1 MPPTCQSLTS
11 LLPVEHSARYGAP
24 SSPEAPTAVPCRR
37 GGRSRFSGRRTS
49 PSRSRCL
56 PELVTCLHSFLRPL
70 VYPQSSRT
78 EQAGYSTR
86 SKNPATKS
94 PWISNPARPRLI
106 HLSSFLPSYSNIRPN
121 PGRPWNRGFPL
132 RPSRHGA
139 AVSRTS
145 PDHHLPSPPQPTTQ
159 IEPW

>member
-1 MPPTCQSLTS
+1 MAPTCQSLTS

-49 PSRSRCL
+49 PSRSCRL
-56 PELVTCLHSFLRPL
+56 PELATCLHSFLRPL

-106 HLSSFLPSYSNIRPN
+106 HLSSFLPSYSNISPN

-132 RPSRHGA
+132 RPSRHGTA
-139 AVSRTS
+139 
-145 PDHHLPSPPQPTTQ
+145 LIG
-159 IEPW
+159 IEMQTVENRHSFLILS

>member
-1 MPPTCQSLTS
+1 MAPTCHTPSSLPM
-11 LLPVEHSARYGAP
+11 LLPVLHSAGNEGRHLPKPLRG
-24 SSPEAPTAVPCRR
+24 RR
-37 GGRSRFSGRRTS
+37 GASPRARPSVTS
-49 PSRSRCL
+49 PSRSRRL
-56 PELVTCLHSFLRPL
+56 PELTTCLHSFLRPL

-145 PDHHLPSPPQPTTQ
+145 PDRHRPSPPQPTTQ

>member
-1 MPPTCQSLTS
+1 MAPTCQSLTS

-24 SSPEAPTAVPCRR
+24 TSPEAVRGRR
-37 GGRSRFSGRRTS
+37 GASPRARPSVTS
-49 PSRSRCL
+49 PSRSRRL
-56 PELVTCLHSFLRPL
+56 PELTTCLHSFLRPL

-121 PGRPWNRGFPL
+121 PGRPWNREFPL

-145 PDHHLPSPPQPTTQ
+145 PDRHRPSPLQPTTQ

>member
-1 MPPTCQSLTS
+1 MAPTCHTIT
-11 LLPVEHSARYGAP
+11 LPSPCAAQGAVWRP
-24 SSPEAPTAVPCRR
+24 RSPEAPTAVRCRR

-49 PSRSRCL
+49 PSRSRRL
-56 PELVTCLHSFLRPL
+56 PELATCLHSFLRPL

-106 HLSSFLPSYSNIRPN
+106 HLSSFLPSYSNISPN

-132 RPSRHGA
+132 RPSCHGA
-139 AVSRTS
+139 AVRRTS
-145 PDHHLPSPPQPTTQ
+145 PDRH
-159 IEPW
+159 